1 MIDFAAWPL
10 TGIATLTRTALEND
24 QTSQAWPLTGIAMFY
39 AGITQRA
46 KRTS

>member
-1 MIDFAAWPL
+1 M
-10 TGIATLTRTALEND
+10 
-24 QTSQAWPLTGIAMFY
+24 TSICPIVMSVKIAWPLTGIAMFY